1 MAQNLAS
8 GISYENIDITVT
20 TLEGLS
26 NTIKCD
32 FLHAFSEPNQQYDT
46 YAEISFWE
54 INGWRANDSRIRIE
68 PDTYKSLSHP
78 TLGTWNI
85 VSSKQNEIDGLYQGK
100 VTSNNPPCMK
110 FFLANAKTVSNPE

>member
-1 MAQNLAS
+1 MVQNLVP

-32 FLHAFSEPNQQYDT
+32 FLHVFSEPNQQYDA
-46 YAEISFWE
+46 YAEIAFSE
-54 INGWRANDSRIRIE
+54 INGWRVNDSRIE

-85 VSSKQNEIDGLYQGK
+85 VSSKQNEIYGFYKGK
-100 VTSNNPPCMK
+100 VRHNNPVCMNCW
-110 FFLANAKTVSNPE
+110 LAHAKTVSNAE